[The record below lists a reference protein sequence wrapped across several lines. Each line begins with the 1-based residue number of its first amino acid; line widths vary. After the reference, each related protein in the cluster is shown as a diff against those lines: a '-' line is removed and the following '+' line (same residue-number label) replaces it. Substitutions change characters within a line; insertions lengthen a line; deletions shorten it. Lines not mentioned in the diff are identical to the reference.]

1 MPRGSGGAPLDGAAH
16 GGDLRAR
23 ALAGLGDLGHGLDE
37 LAAKVVLSPKDGPR
51 VLVFRD
57 KYCLI
62 PGKIEANRVGGPVT
76 VIVVANLKGGTG
88 KTTIAVN
95 LACSLSRSRDVLLVD
110 ADQQGTAIAW
120 AEPEGLPIEVRP
132 LPLENP
138 RGAQGWR
145 QKVLNEAR
153 SFTVVVDCPP
163 HLQGAT
169 QAAIDIADLVL
180 VPVTPSRADILATS
194 RAVEM
199 VKAARGRKAR
209 PLCVLVPSKVDLRTT
224 VGWELPSD
232 LKELGEPVGPAI
244 RQLTAHIEAFEVG
257 SWVGDYALGS
267 PAHADIASLTRSVS
281 RRLA

>member
-1 MPRGSGGAPLDGAAH
+1 MA
-16 GGDLRAR
+16 
-23 ALAGLGDLGHGLDE
+23 
-37 LAAKVVLSPKDGPR
+37 
-51 VLVFRD
+51 
-57 KYCLI
+57 
-62 PGKIEANRVGGPVT
+62 

-95 LACSLSRSRDVLLVD
+95 LACSLSRRHEVLLVD

-120 AEPEGLPIEVRP
+120 AEDDGLPIEVRP

-145 QKVLNEAR
+145 QKVLHEATR
-153 SFTVVVDCPP
+153 FTVVVDCPP

-169 QAAIDIADLVL
+169 QAAINIADLVL
-180 VPVTPSRADILATS
+180 VPVTPSRADFLATS

-199 VKAARGRKAR
+199 VKAARNGNAR

-224 VGWELPSD
+224 VGGELPSD

-244 RQLTAHIEAFEVG
+244 RQLTAHVEAFEAG
-257 SWVGDYALGS
+257 TWVGDYALGS
-267 PAHADIASLTRSVS
+267 SAHADIASLARSVAQ
-281 RRLA
+281 RLT